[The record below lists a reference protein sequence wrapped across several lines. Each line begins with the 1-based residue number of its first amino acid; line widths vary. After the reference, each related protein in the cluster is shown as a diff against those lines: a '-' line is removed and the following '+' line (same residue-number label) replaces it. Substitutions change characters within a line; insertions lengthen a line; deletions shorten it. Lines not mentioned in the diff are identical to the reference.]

1 MRTLLSI
8 VSSIVFVNFLA
19 AQVVI
24 NEIHYNPSGSQGSD
38 NDYEFMEL
46 FNPGATDID
55 MSGYYFTQGV
65 THTFADGTILP
76 AGGYILLTMP
86 TANGDIADYNVYD
99 PDGDGLH
106 ESGAAVIDWTSGG
119 QSNGG
124 EDIEIVYDVPGVDGN
139 SDGDFDD
146 LGVDNNGDGEID
158 ALDDGCSSAMDNT
171 EDVIEGI
178 FGTDTMDCEDGID
191 KEVD

>member
-1 MRTLLSI
+1 MYRNTLTTITAVLTLTINLVLS
-8 VSSIVFVNFLA
+8 
-19 AQVVI
+19 QVVI
-24 NEIHYNPSGSQGSD
+24 NEIHYNPASSQGSD

-46 FNPGATDID
+46 YNPGATDID

-65 THTFADGTILP
+65 THTFADGTTLP

-86 TANGDIADYNVYD
+86 TANGDLDYNVYD

-106 ESGAAVIDWTSGG
+106 ESCAAVIDWTSGG

-139 SDGDFDD
+139 GDGDFDD
-146 LGVDNNGDGEID
+146 LGTDNNGDGDID
-158 ALDDGCSSAMDNT
+158 DPGDDATGDLDNDDDLS
-171 EDVIEGI
+171 I
-178 FGTDTMDCEDGID
+178 F
-191 KEVD
+191 